1 VVESWSAKWSGA
13 LWWLGVER
21 LAFVL
26 VAMSAAVSDSDSDS
40 ETALRSCREFAQ

>member
-1 VVESWSAKWSGA
+1 MVVLWLEA
-13 LWWLGVER
+13 WWLGVER

-40 ETALRSCREFAQ
+40 ALMCCREFAQRESLL